1 MQRAFAV
8 LGLSLALVACNGGNT
23 LTLHLDFD
31 TQDAA
36 VQNELTFVALR
47 VIGRSLGR
55 IGEHITDQSVTTD
68 TTGTSIRLELESS
81 IAKDMLQV
89 ELQEPFTLALMKES
103 DPAVAELVIPDHGGF
118 AATGITEAHVE
129 NAIASI
135 ESDGKRGR
143 VELKFTP
150 EGRALMQQ
158 VFKENKGKS
167 LGLFI
172 RGALVSKLLVETDE
186 LKDDIVIRDIT
197 SHEIAE
203 AFADDLTVGLHV
215 RFLPI
220 D

>member
-1 MQRAFAV
+1 
-8 LGLSLALVACNGGNT
+8 
-23 LTLHLDFD
+23 
-31 TQDAA
+31 
-36 VQNELTFVALR
+36 
-47 VIGRSLGR
+47 
-55 IGEHITDQSVTTD
+55 
-68 TTGTSIRLELESS
+68 
-81 IAKDMLQV
+81 
-89 ELQEPFTLALMKES
+89 
-103 DPAVAELVIPDHGGF
+103 
-118 AATGITEAHVE
+118 
-129 NAIASI
+129 
-135 ESDGKRGR
+135 
-143 VELKFTP
+143 
-150 EGRALMQQ
+150 MQQ